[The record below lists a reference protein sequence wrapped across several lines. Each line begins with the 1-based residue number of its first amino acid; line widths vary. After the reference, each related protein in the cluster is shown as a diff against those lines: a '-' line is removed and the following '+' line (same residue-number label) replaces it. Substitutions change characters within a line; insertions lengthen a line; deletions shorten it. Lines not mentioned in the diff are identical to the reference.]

1 VSALG
6 GVHSLKLSSCQGISD
21 VSALGGVHFL
31 DLSYCQGISDVSA
44 LGVVPALVS
53 VDIIMM

>member
-1 VSALG
+1 LG